1 MAIVNAAQSS
11 VKTVADPNASY
22 DSLKPLWDKSR
33 AVCSGERYVKEFD
46 GLVDTI
52 RFTNLLI
59 PFSPS
64 MSQSQYEFY
73 KAEAELPGIT
83 AQFAKM
89 LVGGLLRK
97 QPILTLPNSVPEEAK
112 NWIINE
118 FGKDDTPLTSFLDAA
133 LYDEIQ
139 TSRAWVFVDY
149 PQIMNPQ
156 ALSSEDFKKFKPYPI
171 LQKAESIV
179 NWRTKTNKHGKTLL
193 DRVIVR
199 GYRENYEVN
208 EFHPT
213 FRDTVWVH
221 ELDDQDLYC
230 IRIYERSSD
239 TTQVTVIDG
248 KQYKNYDKERAPFE
262 LVDTIDNILSNGERL
277 GYIPAWPLNGTV
289 EAVEPMLMPVI
300 DKEISL
306 YNKISRRNHL
316 LYGASTYTPIII
328 SDMPDD
334 DFDEIVQGGL
344 GTWLR
349 LRQGDD
355 AKVLETPTA
364 ALQDMDRAIA
374 SSIEE
379 MSKLGIKMLSPE
391 TAQSGVALEIRNAA
405 QTAQLGTLS
414 NKISNV
420 MKQIITCMVNWRY
433 DLQLE
438 CTDVEFTLTSDF
450 NPVPLGSDWLRL
462 ATEWYQGG
470 LIPRSV
476 WLQLLKQNDMV
487 EPEYDDEAA
496 KQEITADQLL
506 MPQQPNDAYAQTI
519 TQQ

>member
-1 MAIVNAAQSS
+1 M
-11 VKTVADPNASY
+11 
-22 DSLKPLWDKSR
+22 
-33 AVCSGERYVKEFD
+33 
-46 GLVDTI
+46 
-52 RFTNLLI
+52 
-59 PFSPS
+59 
-64 MSQSQYEFY
+64 
-73 KAEAELPGIT
+73 
-83 AQFAKM
+83 
-89 LVGGLLRK
+89 
-97 QPILTLPNSVPEEAK
+97 
-112 NWIINE
+112 
-118 FGKDDTPLTSFLDAA
+118 
-133 LYDEIQ
+133 
-139 TSRAWVFVDY
+139 
-149 PQIMNPQ
+149 
-156 ALSSEDFKKFKPYPI
+156 
-171 LQKAESIV
+171 
-179 NWRTKTNKHGKTLL
+179 
-193 DRVIVR
+193 
-199 GYRENYEVN
+199 
-208 EFHPT
+208 
-213 FRDTVWVH
+213 
-221 ELDDQDLYC
+221 
-230 IRIYERSSD
+230 
-239 TTQVTVIDG
+239 IDG
-248 KQYKNYDKERAPFE
+248 KQYKNYNQEKAPFE
-262 LVDTIDNILSNGERL
+262 LVDTIDSILSNGEKL
-277 GYIPAWPLNGTV
+277 DYIPAWPLNGTV

-420 MKQIITCMVNWRY
+420 MKQIITCMINWRY
-433 DLQLE
+433 NLQLE
-438 CTDVEFTLTSDF
+438 CTEIEFTLTSDF
-450 NPVPLGSDWLRL
+450 NPVPLGSEWLRL

-496 KQEITADQLL
+496 KQEINADQLL

-519 TQQ
+519 GQQ